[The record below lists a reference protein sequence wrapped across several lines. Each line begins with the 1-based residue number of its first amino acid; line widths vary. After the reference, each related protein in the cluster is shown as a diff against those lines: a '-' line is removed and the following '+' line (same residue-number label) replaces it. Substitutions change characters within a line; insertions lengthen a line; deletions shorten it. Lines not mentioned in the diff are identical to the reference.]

1 MPDANQQD
9 INKAIRAIQDIAVML
24 TGASEYVCEARILK
38 RYSSDI
44 ETNLDNLET
53 YLSRLKGSFPGKFP
67 EALRPDSSLSTI
79 REIATSMKG
88 DDAKIEARCRAGE
101 LGNELFLG
109 VKELKTVV
117 GDIWNT
123 LGGKV
128 VSKYS
133 FADRIA
139 DQGGKFKSLFSGF
152 SPLVSTTGKIILAVI
167 IVLILCFVYLYVT
180 MESEDAL
187 ATSINNDLTSIQTLK
202 DTLAKHRKEY
212 EEIERNINALNKKTL
227 NRDEKIQILDL
238 STESRKVKERID
250 KSVLSIE
257 EKEKELA
264 EKKKRLEELRRKSL
278 IQKLLKR

>member
-152 SPLVSTTGKIILAVI
+152 SPFVSTSGKIILAVI

-180 MESEDAL
+180 MESEDSLVA
-187 ATSINNDLTSIQTLK
+187 SINNDLTSIQTQK
-202 DTLAKHRKEY
+202 DTLAKHRKQY
-212 EEIERNINALNKKTL
+212 EEITRNINALNDKKL
-227 NRDEKIQILDL
+227 SRDDKIQLLDL
-238 STESRKVKERID
+238 STESKKVKERID

-257 EKEKELA
+257 KKEKELTD
-264 EKKKRLEELRRKSL
+264 KKKRLEELRRKPL
-278 IQKLLKR
+278 IQKLLKK